1 MPIAI
6 VPLLLGRQEGNEQ
19 TPSAIPQSLVN
30 EGVGN
35 EKLAVLSSF
44 ENAYAPYH

>member
-1 MPIAI
+1 MLIAI

-19 TPSAIPQSLVN
+19 APSAISQSFIN

-35 EKLAVLSSF
+35 EKLAVLSGL